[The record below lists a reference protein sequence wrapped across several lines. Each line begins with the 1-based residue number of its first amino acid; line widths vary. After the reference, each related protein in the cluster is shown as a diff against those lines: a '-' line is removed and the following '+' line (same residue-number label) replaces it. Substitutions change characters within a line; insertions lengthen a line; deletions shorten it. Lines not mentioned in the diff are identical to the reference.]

1 MNIMP
6 TAVIAALLLFWPATS
21 ATAMEVA
28 EIVERANK
36 ASYYAGDDGRT
47 EVRML
52 ITDAQGRERERQFVI
67 LRKNIEVGG
76 RQLFYVYFERPLDV
90 RRMVFMVHKYLDRD
104 DDRWLFLPD
113 LDLVRRIAAS
123 DKRSSF
129 AGSHFLYEDVS
140 GRAPVEDSH
149 QLIEESAD
157 YYLLDITPNDPGSVE
172 FSRYTARID
181 KSSFLPVYME
191 YFDRQ
196 GQKYRTVEALA
207 VEEIQGFPTVIKSRV
222 RDLAGGGETLMEFS
236 NISYNIG
243 LDESLFTERFL
254 RRPPRE
260 IRR

>member
-1 MNIMP
+1 MNLLI
-6 TAVIAALLLFWPATS
+6 TAIAALLLFWS
-21 ATAMEVA
+21 AGTAAAMEVT
-28 EIVERANK
+28 EIVERANL
-36 ASYYAGDDGRT
+36 ASYYAGDDGRS
-47 EVRML
+47 EVKMT
-52 ITDAQGRERERQFVI
+52 ITDSQGRERERQFVI
-67 LRKNIEVGG
+67 LRKDIEAGG

-140 GRAPVEDSH
+140 GRAPTEDHHELS
-149 QLIEESAD
+149 EETPEH
-157 YYLLDITPNDPGSVE
+157 YLLDITPRDPASVE

-181 KSSFLPVYME
+181 KGTFLPVYME
-191 YFDRQ
+191 YFDRR
-196 GQKYRTVEALA
+196 GEKYRTVEALT
-207 VEEIQGFPTVIKSRV
+207 VEEIQGFPTVVRSRV